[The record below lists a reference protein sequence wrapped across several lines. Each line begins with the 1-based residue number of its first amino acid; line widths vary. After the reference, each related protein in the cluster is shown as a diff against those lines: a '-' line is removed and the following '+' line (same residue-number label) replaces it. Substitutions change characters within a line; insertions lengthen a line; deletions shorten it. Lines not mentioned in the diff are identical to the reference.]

1 MVNLSIETSGGVWSA
16 AGGRAGPGRAG
27 RAERREAAGPGASTE
42 SGGGRNRKRAEA
54 GGGGGSG
61 ADPPC
66 LRLTRAAAAG
76 RWRPTPSARDSG
88 AAGSAR
94 VADLRSGSNARRVRR
109 GGRARRAILPLSA
122 AATDNRGG
130 WGAPRAGRAACGG
143 VVAQAGGAWAGV
155 RATRATPGS

>member
-42 SGGGRNRKRAEA
+42 SGGGRNRKRAVA
-54 GGGGGSG
+54 DGGGGSG

-66 LRLTRAAAAG
+66 LRLTRAAAG
-76 RWRPTPSARDSG
+76 RWRPTPSARGSG

-94 VADLRSGSNARRVRR
+94 VADLRRGSNARRVRR